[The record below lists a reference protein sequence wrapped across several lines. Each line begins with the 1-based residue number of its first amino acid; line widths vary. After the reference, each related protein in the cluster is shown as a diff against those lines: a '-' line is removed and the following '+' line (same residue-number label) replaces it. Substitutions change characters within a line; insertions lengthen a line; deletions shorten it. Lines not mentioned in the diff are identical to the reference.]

1 MHRPKIWICYK
12 VKLHLLS
19 PKRNTGKKKILACW
33 FMDFFNTRHVEN
45 HHQYIASPLLFHRSK
60 RNYISDGTAFI
71 CRFCTTHV
79 QDQKVW
85 NNVIHLGLICPY
97 KFLKHWIIWKSCRL
111 LVKWIYDSSAM
122 WFTSM
127 KDVGKIKFTVS
138 QRTPSLRHLPCLS
151 SDFSFLFFF
160 FFCTPVWKLKA
171 YFQKYIFFVKVSGSP
186 KT

>member
-1 MHRPKIWICYK
+1 MVNRPKICIGLKYEYVTKWSFTYCPPKGTREKKRSWHVDLWTFLILDMWK
-12 VKLHLLS
+12 IIISTLHPHYYFTDPKEIIFRMVLLLS
-19 PKRNTGKKKILACW
+19 ADSALLMSR
-33 FMDFFNTRHVEN
+33 TR
-45 HHQYIASPLLFHRSK
+45 
-60 RNYISDGTAFI
+60 
-71 CRFCTTHV
+71 RFETH
-79 QDQKVW
+79 
-85 NNVIHLGLICPY
+85 VIHLGLICPY

-160 FFCTPVWKLKA
+160 FFLYSSLEA
-171 YFQKYIFFVKVSGSP
+171 
-186 KT
+186 